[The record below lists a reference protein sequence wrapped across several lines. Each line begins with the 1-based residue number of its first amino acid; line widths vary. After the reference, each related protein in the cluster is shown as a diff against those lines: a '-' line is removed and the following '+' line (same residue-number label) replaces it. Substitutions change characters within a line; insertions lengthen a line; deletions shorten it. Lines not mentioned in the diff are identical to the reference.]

1 MVNLECWLP
10 EKEMFGVF
18 VINSISAKADALEV
32 IVSNEVFQFTISFLS
47 GVKEYQVRKTSRAED
62 FLNILRE
69 GHEVLMRGNT
79 FFKWSDSACNVQS
92 GKEGEQRYL
101 IAAPN
106 YVVDLLA
113 DTMPTVALVQ
123 AKK

>member
-18 VINSISAKADALEV
+18 ALNSVSAKVDALEV

-47 GVKEYQVRKTSRAED
+47 GVKEHRVRETSWAQD

-69 GHEVLMRGNT
+69 GHDVLMRGNT
-79 FFKWSDSACNVQS
+79 FFKWSDSSYSVQS
-92 GKEGEQRYL
+92 GKEGEQHYL
-101 IAAPN
+101 IVAPN
-106 YVVDLLA
+106 YVVDLLS
-113 DTMPTVALVQ
+113 DTIPTVTLVQ